1 MNNAWGSG
9 SGSDYYDS
17 IIASKRSMLENTLL
31 QRCKLA
37 VIHNGMSIQ
46 QFTQR
51 LEVVLRKEILG
62 VGIAGSSSRGD
73 HHVAFEKQKSSSPSC
88 NNNYDCND
96 TNMLYSNVVDKG
108 SMTSSNYSNT
118 NDNKSSLSGYN
129 NKYDYNDGTNDKL
142 YYNKDKSS
150 MTIND
155 SNNSNTIKNRVP
167 QQPKILQQYKPLL
180 HESKLV
186 TQNDYGL
193 VPDCMFLA
201 YAQLIS
207 CRMEG
212 KDQVGSYRERPIGF
226 VGLCCRHCYDKN
238 VGPGYGG
245 RYFPD
250 SIRSLAQTTTTK
262 TVVKHITSKCYYIPS
277 NIKVRFNY
285 HKVHKTPLYTNQ

>member
-1 MNNAWGSG
+1 
-9 SGSDYYDS
+9 
-17 IIASKRSMLENTLL
+17 ML
-31 QRCKLA
+31 
-37 VIHNGMSIQ
+37 I
-46 QFTQR
+46 
-51 LEVVLRKEILG
+51 
-62 VGIAGSSSRGD
+62 
-73 HHVAFEKQKSSSPSC
+73 
-88 NNNYDCND
+88 
-96 TNMLYSNVVDKG
+96 SNVVDKG

-155 SNNSNTIKNRVP
+155 SNDSNTIKNRVP

-207 CRMEG
+207 CRLEG

-262 TVVKHITSKCYYIPS
+262 TVV
-277 NIKVRFNY
+277 
-285 HKVHKTPLYTNQ
+285 